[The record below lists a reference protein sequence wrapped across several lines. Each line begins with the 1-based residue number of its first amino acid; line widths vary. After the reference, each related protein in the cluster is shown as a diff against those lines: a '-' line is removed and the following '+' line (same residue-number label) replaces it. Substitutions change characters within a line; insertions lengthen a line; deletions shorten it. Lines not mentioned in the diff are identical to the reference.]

1 MKKRNK
7 ILLASYVA
15 ALVLTLSGFAYRGYV
30 EAAYYRRYIEA
41 GWQRSFSDLAA
52 SVSEMDTALQKGLLS
67 TSPALLGSACAEV
80 YAKSL
85 EAQQSLGE
93 LPFSDF
99 VLEHTSGFIGK
110 LGDYSRALAKASY
123 TKRLGEEE
131 AGNLKKLSEAAALL
145 AQNLNQLRADMDG
158 GLLTLG
164 KLSAFSGSLESTAL
178 PTLGGSVASMETEFP
193 EIPAL
198 IYDGPYS
205 QSIKE
210 GKPKF
215 LEGLAEVDEKE
226 AVRLA
231 SEFAGLPESAFSVAG
246 KTGGNLPAYM
256 LTASAGGGELA
267 LQLSAQGGKVV
278 NMTNSRSPSYA
289 KLDAGAAIKAAAAF
303 LEERGYPS
311 MKESYWTKNGSSL
324 LINFAHSEN
333 GVLCY
338 TDLIK
343 VQVALDTGEVIGLEA
358 TGYIMSHTQR
368 SLPQALVSSE
378 EAAKRVSPQLK
389 ILSEGLAIIPTEGKN
404 ELFCREFKCEDA
416 EGRHYIVY
424 VNALTGAEEKILI
437 LIEDENGTLAT

>member
-7 ILLASYVA
+7 ILLASYIA
-15 ALVLTLSGFAYRGYV
+15 ALVLTLGGFVYKGYG

-41 GWQRSFSDLAA
+41 GWQRSFSDLTA
-52 SVSEMDTALQKGLLS
+52 SVSEMDTALQKGLYS

-93 LPFSDF
+93 LPFSDY

-123 TKRLGEEE
+123 TKQLGQEE

-164 KLSAFSGSLESTAL
+164 KLAAFSGSLESTAL
-178 PTLGGSVASMETEFP
+178 PTLGGSIASMETEFP

-210 GKPKF
+210 GKPKL
-215 LEGLAEVDEKE
+215 LEGLPEVDEKE

-231 SEFAGLPESAFSVAG
+231 ARFTGLPEGAFSLAG
-246 KTGGNLPAYM
+246 KTGGDLPMYM
-256 LTASAGGGELA
+256 LYASEGGGELSV
-267 LQLSAQGGKVV
+267 QLSVQGGKVV
-278 NMTNSRSPSYA
+278 NMTNSRSPSFA
-289 KLDAGAAIKAAAAF
+289 GLDAGEAIKAAAAF
-303 LEERGYPS
+303 LEEHGYPS
-311 MKESYWTKNGSSL
+311 MKESYWTKSGNSL

-333 GVLCY
+333 GVVCY
-338 TDLIK
+338 PDLIK
-343 VQVALDTGEVIGLEA
+343 VAVALDTGEVTGFEA
-358 TGYIMSHTQR
+358 TGYVMSHSQR
-368 SLPQALVSSE
+368 SIPQARISSE

-389 ILSEGLAIIPTEGKN
+389 ILYEGLAIIPTEGKN

-416 EGRHYIVY
+416 EGAHCIVY